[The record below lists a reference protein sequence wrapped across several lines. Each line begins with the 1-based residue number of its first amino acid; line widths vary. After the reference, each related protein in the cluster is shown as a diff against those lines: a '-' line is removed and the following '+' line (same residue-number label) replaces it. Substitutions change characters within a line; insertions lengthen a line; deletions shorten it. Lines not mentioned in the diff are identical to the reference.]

1 MGLDQSSI
9 CPILQDATHALVGEK
24 DFNKDRESTLA
35 NRILTRTYIR
45 NRENNGFEEGVNF
58 RESKKRLLEG
68 EEGDDGKEQKR
79 QKMEGEDVEDMTIF
93 AD

>member
-1 MGLDQSSI
+1 LSHSI
-9 CPILQDATHALVGEK
+9 GYSTCPCGGK
-24 DFNKDRESTLA
+24 DFKKDRESTLG
-35 NRILTRTYIR
+35 NRILDRTYR
-45 NRENNGFEEGVNF
+45 RVQQEHNGFEEGVNF

-79 QKMEGEDVEDMTIF
+79 QKVEGEDVEDMTIF